1 MNQIEFGFA
10 APPGDRE
17 MGRVERSTFA
27 TDLDR
32 LMETAGR
39 IFDSIWVSDHLME
52 GDRYRIEP
60 WTQLTWLAARVP
72 GVRLGHN
79 VLANS
84 YRHPALLA
92 KMAASLQAMSG
103 GRFILG
109 YGAGWLEDEY
119 RAYGYPFPTTRERI
133 ARMDEALRLIKT
145 MWTQSPATYRGR
157 WYQVEDAWC
166 EPQPEPMPPI
176 MIGGSGERYLLRA
189 VAEHA
194 DWWLSYADRRDVQ
207 EHKLAVLADH
217 CRDVGRDPASIRKAV
232 PWTVYLH
239 RDRAEARRWA
249 GDAVEGERPAFAG
262 DPPELR
268 DRIDEAIALGFDMV
282 QLRFA
287 RMMDTADIELFA
299 DDVLPHF
306 R

>member
-1 MNQIEFGFA
+1 VIEFGFA

-17 MGRVERSTFA
+17 MGRIDRATFA
-27 TDLDR
+27 ADLDR
-32 LMETAGR
+32 LMLVAGR
-39 IFDSIWVSDHLME
+39 VFDSIWVSDHLME

-72 GVRLGHN
+72 RVRLGHN

-92 KMAASLQAMSG
+92 KMAASLQALSG

-109 YGAGWLEDEY
+109 YGAGWLEEEY
-119 RAYGYPFPTTRERI
+119 RAYGYEFPPTRERI
-133 ARMDEALRLIKT
+133 ARMDEALRLIRAL
-145 MWTQSPATYRGR
+145 WTESPVTFTGE
-157 WYQVEDAWC
+157 WYQADGAIC
-166 EPQPEPMPPI
+166 EPRPDPVPPV

-194 DWWLSYADRRDVQ
+194 DWWLSYADRSDVQ
-207 EHKLAVLADH
+207 RHKLAVLADH

-239 RDRAEARRWA
+239 RDRAAARRWA
-249 GDAVEGERPAFAG
+249 GAAVEGERPAFAG
-262 DPPELR
+262 DPAELA
-268 DRIDEAIALGFDMV
+268 DRIREAMDLGFEMI

-287 RMMDTADIELFA
+287 GLMDSADIELFA
-299 DDVLPHF
+299 DEVLPQF